1 MPRTIARTVASL
13 LFLTLTAPSIAGP
26 RAARNQPSP
35 GDNDESTA
43 PEGIEFRNPLVD
55 ECMAL
60 LRKGDAVQATTKLE
74 QEVARAVGE
83 QKAEL
88 QLGLAMLY
96 LRSGQQTKARPIIA
110 SLVNRKSGGSI
121 NDRAAVLER
130 VMKQQQGKKS
140 GDLMDPT
147 VWASQLTTIT
157 HTLAREVTADY
168 QRVFAAMRKE
178 DWAQVALHVSSAR
191 ERNRIAREIKIENAA
206 DNVTGKH
213 VDGLAGIIR
222 QINSD
227 FDRGLAQAKD
237 LKQQIHEYERVR
249 KNRLPGNRPPNA
261 NAKVD
266 YNALVARLH
275 SAWDAVKPLDDE
287 LGNLTEEYG
296 SPRIKKR
303 DRLIPKSRLPVLY

>member
-1 MPRTIARTVASL
+1 MPRTHTCTVASL
-13 LFLTLTAPSIAGP
+13 LVFTFVTPTNAGP
-26 RAARNQPSP
+26 RGRSSLAPK
-35 GDNDESTA
+35 DEATA

-60 LRKGDAVQATTKLE
+60 LRKGDAVQATTRLE
-74 QEVARAVGE
+74 KEVARAVGD

-110 SLVNRKSGGSI
+110 SLVHRKNGGSAS
-121 NDRAAVLER
+121 DRAAVLER

-140 GDLMDPT
+140 GDLLDPT
-147 VWASQLTTIT
+147 VWANLLNNVANS
-157 HTLAREVTADY
+157 LAKEVTAEH
-168 QRVFAAMRKE
+168 QHVFAAMRKE
-178 DWAQVALHVSSAR
+178 DWAQLASHVATAR
-191 ERNRIAREIKIENAA
+191 ERVRIAREIKVDNAA
-206 DNVTGKH
+206 DTVTFKH

-227 FDRGLAQAKD
+227 LDRGLAQAKD

-249 KNRLPGNRPPNA
+249 KNRLPGSRLPNA
-261 NAKVD
+261 NAKID
-266 YNALVARLH
+266 YNTLVARLH
-275 SAWDAVKPLDDE
+275 SAWEAAKPVDDE
-287 LGNLTEEYG
+287 LGNFTEQYG

-303 DRLIPKSRLPVLY
+303 DRLIPKSRLPIPL